1 MAFETIDVYL
11 WQKQIFNY
19 HIAKGYLTFNQLANF
34 DIFSDEYQRDINQEH
49 EDKILEYIKKDYY
62 RYLPDIVIVIRDN
75 DLRFDRTRILLDKKD
90 LRISRLKSYNLMRLQ
105 IKTKEGYKQCKI
117 VDGNHR
123 LSAIK
128 KLLENSEN
136 TPGENYIGVTFILTD
151 DNSIKDELALFY
163 YLNSKSKPLLPKDY
177 LSKTIVEFEKADE
190 LKNIDW
196 WLYVFRESNDK
207 LLDILKEYKGK
218 LEKDVIAKA
227 CSYLAKNIPNE
238 DEQGKDVLNNFFAF
252 LRDAVEKDG
261 LKKILRDFS
270 TYNQLAELICIIFF
284 LYDKNYENSKP
295 ENEIKYF
302 CEWLLEDAKLEKF
315 QDFKN
320 LFKVYVNTY
329 IPKSFKIFI
338 AMEFENND
346 ENLKAIETAIQE
358 INDEKFANNPPLHI
372 DHLRIDKLNK
382 GTTFKIIDEIL
393 RQIEHRGLMIADI
406 SRKNANVYFEVG
418 YMMAL
423 CRAKGI
429 DNQIILLIDKSNKEV
444 GFDLSGYQQVRY
456 ETQKDLKEKLKN
468 QLDKYYKTKYIEK
481 S

>member
-128 KLLENSEN
+128 KLLEKSEN

-190 LKNIDW
+190 LKDIDW

-218 LEKDVIAKA
+218 LEKDVIAKS
-227 CSYLAKNIPNE
+227 CSYLAKNIQNE
-238 DEQGKDVLNNFFAF
+238 DGLNNFFAF
-252 LRDAVEKDG
+252 LRGVVEKG
-261 LKKILRDFS
+261 NLKGILERFDELE
-270 TYNQLAELICIIFF
+270 QLAELICITFF
-284 LYDKNYENSKP
+284 LYNESKNYKNSEP
-295 ENEIKYF
+295 ENEI
-302 CEWLLEDAKLEKF
+302 
-315 QDFKN
+315 
-320 LFKVYVNTY
+320 
-329 IPKSFKIFI
+329 
-338 AMEFENND
+338 
-346 ENLKAIETAIQE
+346 
-358 INDEKFANNPPLHI
+358 
-372 DHLRIDKLNK
+372 
-382 GTTFKIIDEIL
+382 
-393 RQIEHRGLMIADI
+393 
-406 SRKNANVYFEVG
+406 
-418 YMMAL
+418 
-423 CRAKGI
+423 
-429 DNQIILLIDKSNKEV
+429 
-444 GFDLSGYQQVRY
+444 
-456 ETQKDLKEKLKN
+456 
-468 QLDKYYKTKYIEK
+468 
-481 S
+481 